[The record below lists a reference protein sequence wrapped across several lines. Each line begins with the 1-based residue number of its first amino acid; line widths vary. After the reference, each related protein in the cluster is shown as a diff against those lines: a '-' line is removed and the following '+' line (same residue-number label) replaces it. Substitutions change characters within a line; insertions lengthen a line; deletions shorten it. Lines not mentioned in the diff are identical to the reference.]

1 MPLLLTAFAIYT
13 IGVGF
18 VFTFMQ
24 AAKDDQP

>member
-18 VFTFMQ
+18 VFTFLR
-24 AAKDDQP
+24 AAKDE